1 MPNANAAIGPKPPS
15 GAKRRNRKVD
25 VTDAAIDVFWRKGYS
40 AASVQDVAD
49 SVGVLKGSLY
59 YYIDSKEELLYRIIE
74 DVHEQSRK
82 ILDAVVKLDASPIEQ
97 LHIYIKRHVEWYL
110 DNVAEATGYF
120 RDEV

>member
-1 MPNANAAIGPKPPS
+1 MPKANAAIKLAPKPPS

-59 YYIDSKEELLYRIIE
+59 YYIDSKEDLLYEILHG
-74 DVHEQSRK
+74 VHEEALAR
-82 ILDAVVKLDASPIEQ
+82 IEAAIGAETATLDK
-97 LHIYIKRHVEWYL
+97 
-110 DNVAEATGYF
+110 
-120 RDEV
+120 